1 MFGNDLFISI
11 CGRFIP
17 KWSTSSGPQCR
28 NNHNRNMNIMKKL
41 IIPLTLVLG
50 TIVSEVN
57 AQVVVVRRPVRR
69 VVVAPLP
76 PARMTVVRPLPRVIV
91 TPRPVVVAPDPVI
104 ITPKPVIV
112 APFPV
117 QPLSSTTVVRRK
129 TVIYKP

>member
-1 MFGNDLFISI
+1 
-11 CGRFIP
+11 
-17 KWSTSSGPQCR
+17 
-28 NNHNRNMNIMKKL
+28 MKKL

-91 TPRPVVVAPDPVI
+91 TPRPVVVAPAPVI

-117 QPLSSTTVVRRK
+117 QPLSSTTVVQRK